1 MSTLLSNIKGRR
13 FMNYI
18 SIFRGLATSV
28 FVMILGTTTLQ
39 AKPHPQHS
47 VKPITQPGN
56 KHHSH
61 PVNRPERPIR
71 PSHHHRPSHD
81 YRPPYYHRPPVVIR
95 PPRYHS
101 SFIYVRPGYWY
112 PPYRGRYYYYHNDL
126 VGIATF
132 AIFAGVTYAIVQDAY
147 YQQRGSRY
155 VYVQNP
161 PAGNYTVISGSD
173 VLPNSA
179 STTTSLSTVTTS
191 PNSYSAS
198 PNQVSTTTTE
208 TSKTITKKTPSPYK
222 LGEIVDSL
230 PHTKQT
236 IVIDGQSYFKYQD
249 TWFAPLRADRKYV
262 VVESP
267 L

>member
-1 MSTLLSNIKGRR
+1 
-13 FMNYI
+13 MNYI

-28 FVMILGTTTLQ
+28 FAMILGTTTLQ

-71 PSHHHRPSHD
+71 PPHHHRPSHD

-179 STTTSLSTVTTS
+179 STTTNLSTVTTS
-191 PNSYSAS
+191 PAS

-208 TSKTITKKTPSPYK
+208 TSKTITKKASSPYK

-230 PHTKQT
+230 PYTKQT
-236 IVIDGQSYFKYQD
+236 VVIDGQSYFKYQD

>member
-1 MSTLLSNIKGRR
+1 
-13 FMNYI
+13 MNYI

-71 PSHHHRPSHD
+71 PPHHHRPSHD

-173 VLPNSA
+173 VLPNSV
-179 STTTSLSTVTTS
+179 STTTNLSTVTTS
-191 PNSYSAS
+191 PNSDSAS
-198 PNQVSTTTTE
+198 PNQVSATTTE
-208 TSKTITKKTPSPYK
+208 TSKTITKKTPNPYK

-249 TWFAPLRADRKYV
+249 TWFVPLRADRKYV

>member
-1 MSTLLSNIKGRR
+1 
-13 FMNYI
+13 MNYI

-71 PSHHHRPSHD
+71 PPHHHRPSHD
-81 YRPPYYHRPPVVIR
+81 YR

-161 PAGNYTVISGSD
+161 PAGNYTVISDGD

-208 TSKTITKKTPSPYK
+208 ASKTITRKTPSPYK

-236 IVIDGQSYFKYQD
+236 VVIDGQSYFKYQD

>member
-1 MSTLLSNIKGRR
+1 
-13 FMNYI
+13 
-18 SIFRGLATSV
+18 
-28 FVMILGTTTLQ
+28 
-39 AKPHPQHS
+39 
-47 VKPITQPGN
+47 
-56 KHHSH
+56 
-61 PVNRPERPIR
+61 
-71 PSHHHRPSHD
+71 
-81 YRPPYYHRPPVVIR
+81 IR

-161 PAGNYTVISGSD
+161 PAGNYTVISDGD

-208 TSKTITKKTPSPYK
+208 ASKTITRKPPSPYK

-236 IVIDGQSYFKYQD
+236 VVIDGQSYFKYQD
-249 TWFAPLRADRKYV
+249 TWFAPLREDRKYV

>member
-1 MSTLLSNIKGRR
+1 
-13 FMNYI
+13 MNYI
-18 SIFRGLATSV
+18 SIFRGLATSL

-71 PSHHHRPSHD
+71 PPHHHRPSHD
-81 YRPPYYHRPPVVIR
+81 YR

-208 TSKTITKKTPSPYK
+208 ASKTITRKTPSPYK

>member
-1 MSTLLSNIKGRR
+1 
-13 FMNYI
+13 MNYI

-71 PSHHHRPSHD
+71 SPHHHRPSHD

-101 SFIYVRPGYWY
+101 SFIYVRPGY
-112 PPYRGRYYYYHNDL
+112 GRYYYYHNDL

-230 PHTKQT
+230 PRTKQT

>member
-1 MSTLLSNIKGRR
+1 
-13 FMNYI
+13 MNYI

-81 YRPPYYHRPPVVIR
+81 YR

-208 TSKTITKKTPSPYK
+208 ASKTITKKTPSPYK

-236 IVIDGQSYFKYQD
+236 VVIDGQSYFKYQD

>member
-1 MSTLLSNIKGRR
+1 
-13 FMNYI
+13 
-18 SIFRGLATSV
+18 
-28 FVMILGTTTLQ
+28 GTTTLQ

-71 PSHHHRPSHD
+71 PPHHHRPSHD

-208 TSKTITKKTPSPYK
+208 ASK
-222 LGEIVDSL
+222 
-230 PHTKQT
+230 
-236 IVIDGQSYFKYQD
+236 
-249 TWFAPLRADRKYV
+249 
-262 VVESP
+262 
-267 L
+267 

>member
-1 MSTLLSNIKGRR
+1 
-13 FMNYI
+13 
-18 SIFRGLATSV
+18 
-28 FVMILGTTTLQ
+28 
-39 AKPHPQHS
+39 
-47 VKPITQPGN
+47 
-56 KHHSH
+56 
-61 PVNRPERPIR
+61 
-71 PSHHHRPSHD
+71 
-81 YRPPYYHRPPVVIR
+81 
-95 PPRYHS
+95 RYHS

-208 TSKTITKKTPSPYK
+208 ASKTITRKTPSPYK

-236 IVIDGQSYFKYQD
+236 VVIDGQSYFKYQD

>member
-13 FMNYI
+13 FMNCI

-61 PVNRPERPIR
+61 PVNHPERPIR
-71 PSHHHRPSHD
+71 PPHHHRPSHD

>member
-71 PSHHHRPSHD
+71 PPHRPSHD

-191 PNSYSAS
+191 PAS

-208 TSKTITKKTPSPYK
+208 ASKTITRKTPSPYK

-236 IVIDGQSYFKYQD
+236 VVIDGQSYFKYQD

>member
-1 MSTLLSNIKGRR
+1 
-13 FMNYI
+13 MNYI

-28 FVMILGTTTLQ
+28 FVMILGTTALQ

-61 PVNRPERPIR
+61 PVNRPERPIL
-71 PSHHHRPSHD
+71 PPHHHRPSHD
-81 YRPPYYHRPPVVIR
+81 YR

-132 AIFAGVTYAIVQDAY
+132 AIFAGVTYAIMQDAY

-161 PAGNYTVISGSD
+161 PAGNYTVISDSD

-179 STTTSLSTVTTS
+179 STTTSLSTVTNS

-208 TSKTITKKTPSPYK
+208 TSKTITKKASSPYK

-236 IVIDGQSYFKYQD
+236 VVIDGQSYFKYQD

>member
-1 MSTLLSNIKGRR
+1 
-13 FMNYI
+13 MNYI

-28 FVMILGTTTLQ
+28 FAMILGTTTLQ

-71 PSHHHRPSHD
+71 PPHHHRPSHD
-81 YRPPYYHRPPVVIR
+81 YRPPYYHRPPV
-95 PPRYHS
+95 RYHS
-101 SFIYVRPGYWY
+101 SFIYVRSGYWY

-173 VLPNSA
+173 VLPSSA
-179 STTTSLSTVTTS
+179 STTTNLSTVTTS

-208 TSKTITKKTPSPYK
+208 TSKTITRKTPSPYK

-236 IVIDGQSYFKYQD
+236 VVIDGQSYFKYQD

>member
-28 FVMILGTTTLQ
+28 FAMILGTTTLQ

-71 PSHHHRPSHD
+71 PPHHHRPSHD

-101 SFIYVRPGYWY
+101 SFIYVRSGYWY

-173 VLPNSA
+173 VLPSSA
-179 STTTSLSTVTTS
+179 STTTNLSTVTTS

-208 TSKTITKKTPSPYK
+208 TSKTITRKTPSPYK

-236 IVIDGQSYFKYQD
+236 VVIDGQSYFKYQD

>member
-1 MSTLLSNIKGRR
+1 
-13 FMNYI
+13 MNYI

-61 PVNRPERPIR
+61 PVNRPERP
-71 PSHHHRPSHD
+71 
-81 YRPPYYHRPPVVIR
+81 IR